1 MFMYL
6 PVNLGMLSPMLA
18 GMMHFW
24 GGGNY
29 ENSKR
34 I

>member
-6 PVNLGMLSPMLA
+6 PANLGMLSPMLA

-24 GGGNY
+24 GENY